1 MTRIKLTNNESVDV
15 QTYITLGATAGCVQ
29 EVNDLIFSD
38 SSITITRI
46 APLMCYFTHPKGLT
60 TYVDAPEGL
69 GFNGNVSFN
78 TPPMNCTGSTI
89 PEGMNLAEF
98 IINNG
103 FQGQNSQETIDNS
116 CVAGAN
122 AQIRFT
128 VSANDWATNGGTIQV
143 RQIENKRWKEN
154 TGLVGVFP
162 YGCDNCTSSDNPP
175 SCVGKHPQ
183 YANSE
188 PICNVQR
195 NGVTNEGGDIDIALI
210 KLY

>member
-60 TYVDAPEGL
+60 TYVDAPEGS

-78 TPPMNCTGSTI
+78 TPPMNCTGSTL
-89 PEGMNLAEF
+89 PYGMNLAEF

-103 FQGQNSQETIDNS
+103 FQGPNSQETIDNS

-122 AQIRFT
+122 AQIKFT
-128 VSANDWATNGGTIQV
+128 VSADDWSTNGGTIQV

-162 YGCDNCTSSDNPP
+162 YGCDNCTSSDSPP
-175 SCVGKHPQ
+175 SCVGRQPQ
-183 YANSE
+183 YANTE

-195 NGVTNEGGDIDIALI
+195 NGVTNNGGDIEIALI
-210 KLY
+210 KLF